1 MSFTQV
7 ITSVGLAKI
16 AAALAGGDPVDI
28 TEVAVGDAD
37 TTPAVDLTELGNEV
51 WRGDVNLVAAVE
63 GDPDQ
68 VRVEA
73 IVPVEDGGWTMR
85 EAGAFDAEGDLI
97 LVARIP
103 DSYKPDP
110 AVDGAGVT
118 AYLRLVVEIANA
130 ADALSLTVD
139 DSTVMATKQYVDE
152 AIVPLTDHLDGGA
165 SKHDASELDDETAG
179 GYHGATVQLTL
190 DALSSGLASHED
202 GGASKHD
209 ATEVDYEGSDPAKN
223 VEFSEKDSVE
233 AVLQLIARA
242 FPVACG
248 IFKLADG
255 VDDLVQGAGWST
267 TPITRI
273 GNGKYTLQLR
283 DPIRRLSDQA
293 LDIEGMTIF
302 AMVGAHGA
310 GYVGSYVFEVDPSL
324 GGRTADSF
332 TLQCC
337 LPEAHDAGDND
348 AGPIAWA
355 ANPPADD
362 TAGVRLM
369 VLVYSATNFLSAL
382 PTLYV
387 NAP

>member
-1 MSFTQV
+1 MSFSQI

-28 TEVAVGDAD
+28 TEMAVGDAD

-68 VRVEA
+68 VRIEA

-97 LVARIP
+97 LIARIP

-152 AIVPLTDHLDGGA
+152 AIVPLTEHLDGGA

-190 DALSSGLASHED
+190 DALSSGLSGHED
-202 GGASKHD
+202 GGAHKHD
-209 ATEVDYEGSDPAKN
+209 ATELDYEGSDPAER
-223 VEFSEKDSVE
+223 VEFAGMGSVE
-233 AVLQLIARA
+233 NVLRIVARA

-248 IFKLADG
+248 IFKLANGADA
-255 VDDLVQGAGWST
+255 LVQGAGWAST
-267 TPITRI
+267 AINRI
-273 GNGKYTLQLR
+273 GNGEYTLHLAQ
-283 DPIRRLSDQA
+283 PIRRLTDQA
-293 LDIEGMTIF
+293 LDTEGMTVF
-302 AMVGAHGA
+302 AMLGAHGA

-337 LPEAHDAGDND
+337 LPHTHGAGVADN
-348 AGPIAWA
+348 GPVAWA
-355 ANPPADD
+355 ADPAADD
-362 TAGVRLM
+362 SDGVRLT
-369 VLVYSATNFLSAL
+369 VLVYSSTNFFAAL
-382 PTLYV
+382 PTFYV
-387 NAP
+387 NEP